1 MLSDL
6 LIMASI
12 WFPLFSILIMLVKW
26 NKYERMNRKLMFL
39 GIELIIIGAA
49 DIVAS
54 MDLPK
59 IASFLWIYLLF
70 GGLYAAMLLKR
81 TGRLELSFCF
91 PAAALM
97 VFVAADLWELPVF
110 VYGHLHIFNPVFQ
123 LWAGQWFD
131 QIHRFYA
138 LGVLAALLILIK
150 WKPTVKSC
158 AFMFDAIIAPFIVLA
173 VSPFPFWPDLAR
185 ISTLVLFGCA
195 IILGVEKY
203 EKDEKN
209 HSELGV

>member
-39 GIELIIIGAA
+39 GLELIIIGAA

-59 IASFLWIYLLF
+59 ITSFLWIYLLF
-70 GGLYAAMLLKR
+70 GGLYAALLLKR

-150 WKPTVKSC
+150 WKPNWRSL
-158 AFMFDAIIAPFIVLA
+158 AFMISAVIAPFEILA
-173 VSPFPFWPDLAR
+173 ASPFLFWADYVR
-185 ISTLVLFGCA
+185 ITTLILLGFG
-195 IILGVEKY
+195 IILGVKKREK
-203 EKDEKN
+203 ETWER
-209 HSELGV
+209 